1 MTAYPQSGLYAITDE
16 HLLPDDKS
24 MYDTVERMLEG
35 GAGILQY
42 RDKSDDHD
50 KRLRQALMLKELCHR
65 YQIPFIINDDIELT
79 LESGADGVHLGQ
91 QDDVLMK
98 ARNRLGQQH
107 IIGISCNGDLNL
119 ARTAQRDGADYVAFG
134 RMFPTRTKAD
144 ALPCELSVLSEA
156 STELKVPIVAI
167 GGITLDNA
175 PQLVAAGARQL
186 AVINNLITA
195 PDVTQRARAF
205 CDLLA

>member
-1 MTAYPQSGLYAITDE
+1 MNAYPQSGLYAITDE
-16 HLLPDDKS
+16 HLLPDDRS
-24 MYDTVERMLEG
+24 MHDIVEQMLEG
-35 GAGILQY
+35 GACVLQY
-42 RDKSDDHD
+42 RDKSSDHD

-65 YQIPFIINDDIELT
+65 YQIPLIINDDIELA

-91 QDDVLMK
+91 QDDVLVK
-98 ARNRLGQQH
+98 ARNRLGQQR
-107 IIGISCNGDLNL
+107 IIGISCNGDLEL

-134 RMFPTRTKAD
+134 RMFPTQTKAD

-156 STELKVPIVAI
+156 AAELKVPIVAI

-175 PQLVAAGARQL
+175 PQLVAAGAHQL

-195 PDVTQRARAF
+195 PDVKQRARAF
-205 CDLLA
+205 CDLLV